1 MPARSGQA
9 MIIATLTLG
18 GAILGATAL
27 AGLLTLY
34 NIRGA
39 TDSENSAK
47 AIFAADAGIN
57 WTLYTYFDA
66 SSSPPALP
74 VFVNSAVVA
83 VTCDEADG
91 TTQTP
96 CTNASATQATAEGS
110 AGGSS
115 RALSLNLLGATS
127 TLP

>member
-34 NIRGA
+34 NIRST

-57 WTLYTYFDA
+57 WALYSYFNS
-66 SSSPPALP
+66 SSSPALP
-74 VFVNSAVVA
+74 TFLNSAVLT
-83 VTCDEADG
+83 VTCEEADG
-91 TTQTP
+91 ITRVA

-110 AGGSS
+110 AGGSA
-115 RALSLNLLGATS
+115 RAFSLNLLGATS